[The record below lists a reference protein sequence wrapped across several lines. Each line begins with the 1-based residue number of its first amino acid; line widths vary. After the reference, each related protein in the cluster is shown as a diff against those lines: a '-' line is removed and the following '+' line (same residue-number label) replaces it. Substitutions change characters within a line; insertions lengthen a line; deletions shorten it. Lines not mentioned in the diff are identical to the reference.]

1 MKDVYIVRLSTGEEL
16 LCTIESDTD
25 THLTI
30 KQPYVILPTAEGN
43 IQFMKYMGY
52 AEYTTLPVKVSNVMW
67 VVNPNE
73 EIIKQYNDMTG
84 VIATPRRKIIT

>member
-30 KQPYVILPTAEGN
+30 KQPYVILPTAEGS

-52 AEYTTLPVKVSNVMW
+52 ADYTTLPVKVTNVMW
-67 VVNPNE
+67 VVKPSKEITTKYNE
-73 EIIKQYNDMTG
+73 MTG
-84 VIATPRRKIIT
+84 SIAMPNKKIII

>member
-1 MKDVYIVRLSTGEEL
+1 MADVYIVRLSTGEEL

-30 KQPYVILPTAEGN
+30 KNPYVILPTAEGN

-52 AEYTTLPVKVSNVMW
+52 ADYTTLPVKVDNVMW
-67 VVNPNE
+67 VVKPND
-73 EIIKQYNDMTG
+73 EITDKYNNMTG
-84 VIATPRRKIIT
+84 AIATPSKKIIT